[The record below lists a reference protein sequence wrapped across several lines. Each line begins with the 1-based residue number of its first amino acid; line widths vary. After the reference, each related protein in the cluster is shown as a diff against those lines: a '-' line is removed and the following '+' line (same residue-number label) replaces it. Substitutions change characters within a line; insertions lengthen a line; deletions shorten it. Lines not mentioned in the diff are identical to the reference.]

1 MLLPWAAEAAEG
13 IVRGP
18 EGMGQPGLQVTVFTG
33 EEFTEEAADEQVMT
47 GAGGQFRL
55 AGDYPDGAV
64 LEIHGDDG
72 AGRVRWKREE
82 DEGPLELDYPVLES
96 IILLH
101 DNDQHFDFNSPKAFQ
116 ARVEGYRREY
126 DNVFLLNAGDVFT
139 RHPQRWEEN
148 GTSYADDTSWYRQRA
163 LGIIELM
170 NRIGYDAMTVGNHEL
185 AHIEN
190 HTRDALSLARFP
202 LLGANVEL
210 ATDKLPPLT
219 SHITLKTDTG
229 RRIGVLGLSTGSGEG
244 VRVRKPLEVVPQ
256 YLRLRDEHDV
266 LVALT
271 HIGYAADRQL
281 AREFPQFDLIIGGHS
296 HTLLEQALLEND
308 VLVAQAGGNPHEVS
322 RKHPKYL
329 GVITLTLENGT
340 LKKKRGDVFALPL
353 PEEAAVP

>member
-1 MLLPWAAEAAEG
+1 
-13 IVRGP
+13 
-18 EGMGQPGLQVTVFTG
+18 MGSPGLQVTVFTG
-33 EEFTEEAADEQVMT
+33 EEFTEEAAAEQVTT
-47 GAGGQFRL
+47 GTGGEFRL
-55 AGDYPDGAV
+55 AGEYRDGAV
-64 LEIHGDDG
+64 LEIRGADG
-72 AGRVRWKREE
+72 AGRVRWRPEAAE
-82 DEGPLELDYPVLES
+82 TPLEITYPILES
-96 IILLH
+96 IVLLH
-101 DNDQHFDFNSPKAFQ
+101 DNDQHFDFNSPEAFQ
-116 ARVEGYRREY
+116 ARVEGYRQEY

-139 RHPQRWEEN
+139 RHPQRWEAD
-148 GTSYADDTSWYRQRA
+148 GKSYADDTSWYRQRA
-163 LGIIELM
+163 IGIIKLM

-190 HTRDALSLARFP
+190 HTRDALDVAKFP

-219 SHITLKTDTG
+219 PHITLKTDTG

-244 VRVRKPLEVVPQ
+244 VKVRKPLEVVPE
-256 YLRLRDEHDV
+256 YLPLRDEHDV

-296 HTLLEQALLEND
+296 HTLLEQARLEND

-329 GVITLTLENGT
+329 GVVTLTLENGT
-340 LKKKRGDVFALPL
+340 LKERRGEVFKFPL
-353 PEEAAVP
+353 PALAPELGGRSTSLAPRE